1 MRIGDLN
8 KIVDIQA
15 PAKTSDSMGGFTETF
30 VTVHSG
36 VFAAIWPT
44 SASETIENLQL
55 GLNATHKIRIR
66 YKPTIKSNWRI
77 KFGDRYYN
85 LVSIINPNMKN
96 EILDLICKEAA

>member
-1 MRIGDLN
+1 MRIGDLT
-8 KIVDIQA
+8 KIIDIQA
-15 PAKTSDSMGGFTETF
+15 PTRTPDNMGGSTDTY
-30 VTVHSG
+30 VTVMPS

-85 LVSIINPNMKN
+85 IVSIINPNMKN
-96 EILDLICKEAA
+96 EILDLVCKEAA

>member
-1 MRIGDLN
+1 MRIGDLT
-8 KIVDIQA
+8 KIIDIQA
-15 PAKTSDSMGGFTETF
+15 PTRVPDNMGGSTDTY
-30 VTVHSG
+30 VTVMSS

-85 LVSIINPNMKN
+85 IVSIINPNMKN
-96 EILDLICKEAA
+96 EILDLVCKEAA